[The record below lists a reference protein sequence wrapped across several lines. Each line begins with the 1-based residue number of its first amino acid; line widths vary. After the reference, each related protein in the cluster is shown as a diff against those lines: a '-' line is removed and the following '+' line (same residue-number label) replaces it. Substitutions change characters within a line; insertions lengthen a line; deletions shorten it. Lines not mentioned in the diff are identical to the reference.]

1 MAFRPAIIYT
11 VPMLK
16 TLGILAWG
24 GCLLTLAWQGAVWAV
39 TGIRP
44 VLTLMDVL
52 SKLFGLNMLTL
63 ASELPLDIAAKA
75 AYVLVSTELAL
86 FLWWAG
92 VALFGL
98 MFAFGLF
105 GRG

>member
-1 MAFRPAIIYT
+1 
-11 VPMLK
+11 MLK

-24 GCLLTLAWQGAVWAV
+24 GCLLTLIWQGAVWAV
-39 TGIRP
+39 TGTRP

-52 SKLFGLNMLTL
+52 SKLFGLDMLTL
-63 ASELPLDIAAKA
+63 ASEFPLDIAAKA
-75 AYVLVSTELAL
+75 AYVLVTTELAL

-92 VALFGL
+92 AALFGL
-98 MFAFGLF
+98 MFAFGLL